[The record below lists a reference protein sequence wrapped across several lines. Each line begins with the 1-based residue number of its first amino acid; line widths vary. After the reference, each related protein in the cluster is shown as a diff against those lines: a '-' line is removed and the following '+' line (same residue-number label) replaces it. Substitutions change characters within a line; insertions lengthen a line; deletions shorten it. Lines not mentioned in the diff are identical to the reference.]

1 MTVAIGA
8 KPNDLLAD
16 LRTFGFVFETLAVR
30 DLRVYVDAL
39 GGTVRHYLDK
49 TGLKC
54 DAIVSDEDGNY
65 GLVEIKLGGDEL
77 IGHGVKTLH
86 AFISLTE
93 LRQTLLDNRIIDS
106 LHRMRNLAY
115 SERLRNYRSGVSSIL
130 VNACTSSC
138 TNHRNPFTDE
148 I

>member
-1 MTVAIGA
+1 MAVAIGA

-16 LRTFGFVFETLAVR
+16 LRTFGFVFETIAVR

-49 TGLKC
+49 TGLEC

-77 IGHGVKTLH
+77 IGRGIKTIQKL
-86 AFISLTE
+86 AGKIDTDRMKPPSFKMVLTAVGDFAYRTDDGITVCPIGA
-93 LRQTLLDNRIIDS
+93 LR
-106 LHRMRNLAY
+106 
-115 SERLRNYRSGVSSIL
+115 E
-130 VNACTSSC
+130 
-138 TNHRNPFTDE
+138 
-148 I
+148 